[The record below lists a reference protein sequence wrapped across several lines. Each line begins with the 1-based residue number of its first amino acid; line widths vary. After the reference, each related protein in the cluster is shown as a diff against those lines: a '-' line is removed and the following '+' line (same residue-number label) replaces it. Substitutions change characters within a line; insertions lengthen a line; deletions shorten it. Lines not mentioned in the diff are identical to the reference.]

1 MMARGKSQTD
11 SSDDSIHKVRLD
23 KWLWAARFYKTRGL
37 AQEAIDG
44 GHVHIN
50 GDRAKPARAVK
61 VGDEIE
67 LRLNQLVY
75 QLEVIALAE
84 RRGPA
89 TEARLLYHESEAS
102 QAAREART
110 LELKAGWASFPQGDG
125 RPTKKSRRQL
135 NRFRQQD
142 GA

>member
-1 MMARGKSQTD
+1 MARGKPQTD
-11 SSDDSIHKVRLD
+11 TDKDDGLHKVRLD

-61 VGDEIE
+61 VGDAIE

-75 QLEVIALAE
+75 QLDVIALAE

-89 TEARLLYHESEAS
+89 TEARQLYHESEAS
-102 QAAREART
+102 QAAREARS
-110 LELKAGWASFPQGDG
+110 LELKAGWASLPHGDG

-142 GA
+142 SA